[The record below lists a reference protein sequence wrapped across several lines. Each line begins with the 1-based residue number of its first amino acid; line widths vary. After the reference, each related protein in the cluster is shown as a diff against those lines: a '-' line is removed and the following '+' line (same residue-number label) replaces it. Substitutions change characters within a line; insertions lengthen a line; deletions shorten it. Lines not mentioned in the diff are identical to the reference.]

1 MEQQNAGSRADVA
14 PAEHRKDNDEMPEKA
29 IK

>member
-1 MEQQNAGSRADVA
+1 MEQQNAGSAADVA
-14 PAEHRKDNDEMPEKA
+14 PVEHRTDNDEMPEKV